1 MKSLCVGRPPRPPPP
16 QRGRVSPGG
25 QSSNSSGQH
34 RGRDLDRDAGKGLLG
49 PGDDP
54 SSQRGETPFLPPK
67 KRAEFKSPELHS
79 GQHGNG
85 SDDNSSKSATEKP
98 LDPVQETPDP
108 PPASSTKTGL
118 GSLVPPAVSAP
129 TPLESPD
136 VDVCM
141 TERNDQGDVL
151 GLGGYM
157 EKKRL
162 LSKTLFADVEGEVKV
177 TTKKTRLGW
186 GQGLAKYEKR
196 LKQQNGQKLVADGD
210 NGETGN
216 GAVVYTAT
224 APASS
229 DRQTPT
235 PGESI

>member
-1 MKSLCVGRPPRPPPP
+1 
-16 QRGRVSPGG
+16 
-25 QSSNSSGQH
+25 
-34 RGRDLDRDAGKGLLG
+34 
-49 PGDDP
+49 
-54 SSQRGETPFLPPK
+54 
-67 KRAEFKSPELHS
+67 
-79 GQHGNG
+79 
-85 SDDNSSKSATEKP
+85 
-98 LDPVQETPDP
+98 
-108 PPASSTKTGL
+108 
-118 GSLVPPAVSAP
+118 
-129 TPLESPD
+129 
-136 VDVCM
+136 M

-186 GQGLAKYEKR
+186 GQGLAKYEKQ

-235 PGESI
+235 PDVGGSSNPCNNSLSMTETVTCTATVPISSHGSSPPPANIDGHGNISMSLAETVICPEVPAFSRSPLPGDHICTLVSNSYDQHLDQI